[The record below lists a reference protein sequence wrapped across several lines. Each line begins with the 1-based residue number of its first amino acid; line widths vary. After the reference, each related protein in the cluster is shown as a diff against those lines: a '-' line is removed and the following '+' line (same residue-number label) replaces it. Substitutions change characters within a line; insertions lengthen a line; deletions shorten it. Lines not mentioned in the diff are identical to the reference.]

1 MNTITPQLLSVIDKF
16 RMTPNAEDQFEAK
29 GKSILINKIDSF
41 VDQHQ
46 PLSFVML
53 GYPFK
58 SANERDKVLSK
69 LPDYAE
75 EVSMQNFA
83 NFNKQIQEL
92 YQLGASFNIVNDGLV
107 FNDLLDIEDNTVH
120 HYKEVTADMGKI
132 APMVW
137 HDLNN
142 FYTGTN
148 LQTKR
153 EQLMNQF
160 GINDTELE
168 HRILMDMNVN
178 FLYKGM
184 IRFMNEEL
192 AIKEFSS
199 RSQQQKAAKILVR
212 KMMARNEAYSNLV
225 KDEFKSYIR
234 LSMHPST
241 NNGDKY
247 SIKLIPGD
255 KAFRSPW
262 HCALYVNEQGEY
274 ETMHKKE
281 AEALGLELVTK
292 NNQPYYYKSK

>member
-1 MNTITPQLLSVIDKF
+1 MNTITPQLLNVFNNF
-16 RMTPNAEDQFEAK
+16 RMTPTPADEFETK
-29 GKSILINKIDSF
+29 GKSLLINKIDAF
-41 VDQHQ
+41 VDSHQ

-58 SANERDKVLSK
+58 SANERDKVLGK
-69 LPDYAE
+69 LPDFAE

-83 NFNKQIQEL
+83 EFQKQVQEV
-92 YQLGASFNIVNDGLV
+92 YQPGVRFNIVNDGLV
-107 FNDLLDIEDNTVH
+107 FNDLLDISDNTVH
-120 HYKEVTADMGKI
+120 EYKEASAEMGKI

-137 HDLNN
+137 HDLNT
-142 FYTGTN
+142 FYTGN
-148 LQTKR
+148 DLSSKR
-153 EQLMNQF
+153 NSLMQQF
-160 GINDTELE
+160 GISETELE

-192 AIKEFSS
+192 AIKEFPS
-199 RSQQQKAAKILVR
+199 RSQQQKAAKLLVR
-212 KMMARNEAYSNLV
+212 QMMQRNEAYSNLV

-262 HCALYVNEQGEY
+262 HCALYVNDQGEY
-274 ETMHKKE
+274 ETVHKKE
-281 AEALGLELVTK
+281 AEAMGLELVTK